1 MKKKIIILL
10 IVLQAVL
17 IQSVKA
23 QDPIGAAQLKFLAA
37 IEGLQLQNLT
47 VQKLVENRITRMQEA
62 ISSEMSLAVLRDIQ
76 SLDRINKLLQSYY
89 CQTSETSIL
98 IKMTGS
104 NCLIDMDIDLALINL
119 DYSQDIIKSVFLIAS
134 SLFIASATQSDRL
147 SKLETLANAIEKS
160 MTIFK
165 NLNSGLSLR
174 IDQQFMMQFLNAEAQ
189 RESLMISSSRYTY

>member
-104 NCLIDMDIDLALINL
+104 NCLIDMNVDLALINL
-119 DYSQDIIKSVFLIAS
+119 DYSQDIIKSVFLVAS
-134 SLFIASATQSDRL
+134 TLFIASATQSDRL

-160 MTIFK
+160 MNIFK

-174 IDQQFMMQFLNAEAQ
+174 IDKQFMMQFLNAEAN
-189 RESLMISSSRYTY
+189 REAQMISSSRYTY